1 MSPSDSDDYQSK
13 FNLYER
19 ALKNAKYDIKGE
31 IDSFDSSEKGV
42 KEELKLILPEIINEN
57 LFKDSNISKSDFE
70 DLKLRMYVELNNYI
84 DTMKVKSSLKK
95 PSLKKPSLKKPSL
108 KKSSLKKGT
117 ILFLCIE

>member
-57 LFKDSNISKSDFE
+57 IILCVSIFLVGHPICTC
-70 DLKLRMYVELNNYI
+70 V
-84 DTMKVKSSLKK
+84 SSSRIICLSIRN
-95 PSLKKPSLKKPSL
+95 PDRHV
-108 KKSSLKKGT
+108 SSPP
-117 ILFLCIE
+117 